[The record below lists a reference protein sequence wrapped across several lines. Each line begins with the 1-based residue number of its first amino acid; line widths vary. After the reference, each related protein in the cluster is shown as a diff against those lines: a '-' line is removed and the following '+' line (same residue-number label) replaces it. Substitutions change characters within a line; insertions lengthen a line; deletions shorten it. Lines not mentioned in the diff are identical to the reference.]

1 MTLTSRPSGRTPFA
15 ARRGSHHTR
24 RMEPLPERIEHDGLV
39 LRRWTEADAE
49 EVAAVVA
56 ANLDHLRPYMPWI
69 ADEPLPIED
78 RRAIHRTW
86 QAQWEAG
93 GDVVYGIYEAEAVD
107 QHDGGGG
114 GGCVGAC
121 GLHHRIGPGGL
132 EIGYWVAADHLGK
145 GIARRASAGLTSMA
159 FTLPDIDRVEI
170 RHDISN
176 AYSRN
181 VPASLGFTLIGRDAP
196 NRDTKAPA
204 ETGVDLVWR
213 TTREQWLARSPH
225 P

>member
-1 MTLTSRPSGRTPFA
+1 MD
-15 ARRGSHHTR
+15 
-24 RMEPLPERIEHDGLV
+24 PLPELVEHDGLV

-49 EVAAVVA
+49 TLEAIVT
-56 ANLDHLRPYMPWI
+56 ANIAHLRPYMAWI
-69 ADEPLPIED
+69 EFEPLSIED
-78 RRAIHRTW
+78 RRALGRD
-86 QAQWEAG
+86 WEEKWLAG
-93 GDVVYGIYEAEAVD
+93 GDVVLGIFEDDVAV
-107 QHDGGGG
+107 GST
-114 GGCVGAC
+114 

-145 GIARRASAGLTSMA
+145 GIARRASEGLTNVA
-159 FTLPDIDRVEI
+159 FTLPQVDRVEI

-181 VPASLGFTLIGRDAP
+181 VPKSLGFTLIGRDAP

-213 TTREQWLARSPH
+213 TTRHQWRTR
-225 P
+225 

>member
-1 MTLTSRPSGRTPFA
+1 
-15 ARRGSHHTR
+15 
-24 RMEPLPERIEHDGLV
+24 MERLPELVEHDGLV

-49 EVAAVVA
+49 TVSAVVA
-56 ANLDHLRPYMPWI
+56 ASIEHLRPYMPWI
-69 ADEPLPIED
+69 AAEPLPIED

-86 QAQWEAG
+86 QATWESG
-93 GDVVYGIYEAEAVD
+93 GDAVYGIY
-107 QHDGGGG
+107 DGIE
-114 GGCVGAC
+114 CVGAC
-121 GLHHRIGPGGL
+121 GLHRRIGRGGL

-159 FTLPDIDRVEI
+159 FTLPGIDRVEI

-196 NRDTKAPA
+196 NRDTQAPA

-213 TTREQWLARSPH
+213 TTREEWRAR
-225 P
+225 